1 MAATCLQICQQT
13 ASWLALPVPTA
24 IWSSTDAQ
32 IIQLR
37 TLLNE
42 EGDALRA
49 WPDHQWNKIQKET
62 SFTTAATNVQ
72 SAMPTDFDHIS
83 NQTMWNR
90 TLNRM
95 VWGPMDDQQWQQE
108 LAGPTFTSPYYAFR
122 IRGGLMYLTPVPTA
136 GNSVYYEY
144 TSTYWVFAS
153 GDTSPTKA
161 AMTADADTCVFP
173 DTLVERGLRW
183 RYLRANGLDYS
194 QEYTL
199 WVELL
204 TTTLARDGGAARLSL
219 TDKYPWRRRVPFV
232 PSGSWNV

>member
-1 MAATCLQICQQT
+1 MAATCLQICQQA

-72 SAMPTDFDHIS
+72 SALPTDFDHIS

-95 VWGPMDDQQWQQE
+95 VWGPMDDHQWQQE
-108 LAGPTFTSPYYAFR
+108 LSGQTLTSPYYAFR

-136 GNSVYYEY
+136 GDSIYY
-144 TSTYWVFAS
+144 
-153 GDTSPTKA
+153 
-161 AMTADADTCVFP
+161 
-173 DTLVERGLRW
+173 
-183 RYLRANGLDYS
+183 
-194 QEYTL
+194 
-199 WVELL
+199 
-204 TTTLARDGGAARLSL
+204 
-219 TDKYPWRRRVPFV
+219 
-232 PSGSWNV
+232 